1 MKALADFAMRGPYR
15 ALLLAVASSGSVLF
29 CWIGAAIAAL
39 VTLRRG
45 VGPGAWIVL
54 WASLPALVLMQM
66 AGDSTP
72 LALLLGT
79 FVLALVLRL
88 SVSLALAVLAS
99 AAVGVVTGLATLVL
113 ARRLLEQLAAVFGQ
127 LLEQVQQSAG
137 TGAEAVMQVPTQ
149 LQLAGMMG
157 AANAILAVLC
167 LALARYWQAALYN
180 PGGFGSEFRA
190 LRLPVGVTAALAL
203 GAAGL
208 TALGLEYRS
217 WAACLLVPVTVVG
230 FALVHARAAQ
240 RGSGRGWLTAF
251 YALWLLFD
259 AAKLLLVGFAILD
272 AWVDFRARWQ
282 RGGKDGEH

>member
-1 MKALADFAMRGPYR
+1 
-15 ALLLAVASSGSVLF
+15 
-29 CWIGAAIAAL
+29 
-39 VTLRRG
+39 
-45 VGPGAWIVL
+45 
-54 WASLPALVLMQM
+54 M

-113 ARRLLEQLAAVFGQ
+113 GRRLLEQLAAVFGQ

-137 TGAEAVMQVPTQ
+137 QGAEVVMQVPTQ

-203 GAAGL
+203 GAAAL

-259 AAKLLLVGFAILD
+259 AAKLLLVGFAVLD

-282 RGGKDGEH
+282 RTGKDDRD